1 MARFALYPND
11 AGVTLLDE
19 QRIVYRQ
26 PGYAH
31 LEGLELTLGNAA
43 FRKARIDPRGI
54 QHRYWSELSVEPLSD
69 RRFEHLS
76 AADLVSRQLEE
87 LWSETGG
94 AGHDLVIAVP
104 GAFSK
109 ERLGLLL
116 GIAAD
121 LGIPV
126 AGMVDAAVAAT
137 RREYQHAVPVH
148 VELGLHN
155 ASLTRIGQSGAASAE
170 RTDILEDCGL
180 YAMYDIW
187 LRVVAEAFVQQ
198 SRFDPLHAADTE
210 QMILDQLARW
220 VADASHQSSVVL
232 ELSYGGLDHRA
243 EIEALALISAA
254 APIYQTISSRLRA
267 LFRAGET
274 PALQV
279 TDRVARLPGLADQL
293 KARVGGEVFALD
305 AGATARGALARL
317 HDARAGD
324 GAVSL
329 RRQLP
334 WDQAPF
340 AVEADES
347 EAASVGVPTHLLFHH
362 TAYPIGE
369 GSLVLGSQPEASG
382 SNGSR
387 AVVLDAEMPGL
398 SRRHCSLKLAGGKCV
413 IEDHS
418 RYGTFLNGHRISGS
432 TVLQVGDNLR
442 VGSPGFEFLLITTDE
457 SHGA

>member
-19 QRIVYRQ
+19 QRLVYRQ

-31 LEGLELTLGNAA
+31 LDGDALSLGNTA
-43 FRKARIDPRGI
+43 FQKSRIDPRGI
-54 QHRYWSELSVEPLSD
+54 QHRFWSTLSVDPLSD

-76 AADLVSRQLEE
+76 SADLVSRQLES
-87 LWSETGG
+87 LWAE
-94 AGHDLVIAVP
+94 AGSGNHDLVIAVP
-104 GAFSK
+104 GYFSNDQ
-109 ERLGLLL
+109 LGLLL

-126 AGMVDAAVAAT
+126 AGMVEAPVAAT
-137 RREYQHAVPVH
+137 RREYQNAVPVH
-148 VELGLHN
+148 IELGLHT
-155 ASLTRIGQSGAASAE
+155 ATLTRMNQSGSASAE
-170 RTDILEDCGL
+170 RTELLDGCGL
-180 YAMYDIW
+180 YAMYDTW

-220 VADASHQSSVVL
+220 IADASHQSSVVL

-243 EIEALALISAA
+243 EVETLALVNAV
-254 APIYQTISSRLRA
+254 APIYQTIASRLRA

-279 TDRVARLPGLADQL
+279 TDRVARLPGLTDQL
-293 KARVGGEVFALD
+293 KARVGGEVFALES
-305 AGATARGALARL
+305 GATARGALSRL
-317 HDARAGD
+317 RDVSADG

-334 WDQAPF
+334 WDQSAF
-340 AVEADES
+340 SVEAADS
-347 EAASVGVPTHLLFHH
+347 DEAAVGLPTHLLFHH
-362 TAYPIGE
+362 TAYAIGDRP
-369 GSLVLGSQPEASG
+369 LVLGSQPASG
-382 SNGSR
+382 GEGEIR
-387 AVVLDAEMPGL
+387 PLLLDGEMPGL
-398 SRRHCSLKLAGGKCV
+398 SRRHCSLSVSGGKCV

-457 SHGA
+457 SDGA

>member
-31 LEGLELTLGNAA
+31 LDGAELTLGNAA

-54 QHRYWSELSVEPLSD
+54 QHRYWSELSVEPLND

-76 AADLVSRQLEE
+76 SADLVSRQLEE
-87 LWSETGG
+87 LWAETGG
-94 AGHDLVIAVP
+94 SGHDLVIAVP
-104 GAFSK
+104 GYFSN

-137 RREYQHAVPVH
+137 RREYKEAVPVH
-148 VELGLHN
+148 VELGLH
-155 ASLTRIGQSGAASAE
+155 AATLTRIGQSGAASAE
-170 RTDILEDCGL
+170 RSEVLEDCGL
-180 YAMYDIW
+180 YAMYDTW

-210 QMILDQLARW
+210 QMLLDQLARW
-220 VADASHQSSVVL
+220 MADASHQSSVVL

-243 EIEALALISAA
+243 EVESLALVNAV
-254 APIYQTISSRLRA
+254 APIYQTLASRLRA

-279 TDRVARLPGLADQL
+279 TDRVARLPGLSEQL
-293 KARVGGEVFALD
+293 KARVGGEVFALES
-305 AGATARGALARL
+305 GATARGALARL
-317 HDARAGD
+317 RDATPGA

-334 WDQAPF
+334 WDQAAF
-340 AVEADES
+340 TVEADES
-347 EAASVGVPTHLLFHH
+347 EEGAAGVPTHLLFHH
-362 TAYPIGE
+362 TAYAIGD

-382 SNGSR
+382 SASDR
-387 AVVLDAEMPGL
+387 TIVLDGEMPGL
-398 SRRHCSLKLAGGKCV
+398 SRRHCSLRLSGGKCV

-442 VGSPGFEFLLITTDE
+442 LGAPGFEFLLITTDE